1 MKIYIASSWR
11 NAHGVELLTKELR
24 TMGHEVSSWVENNY
38 GENHNH
44 VTRKMDFESWVNSD
58 ESAQSFQFDTYS
70 AVYCDLFI
78 YYGPAGMDA
87 CAELGAAWA
96 IADGISVGHKKIIG
110 LWAKGEG
117 IGLMRKMVDQWFSR
131 PQDLLNYV
139 DSQTLDNYFQSIE
152 EKINDNGSNDN
163 SVRER
168 AAEAHHRC
176 PGYKNIVV
184 PGTDSNQFDD
194 HRGV

>member
-24 TMGHEVSSWVENNY
+24 TMGHQVSSWIENNY
-38 GENHNH
+38 GEDHNH
-44 VTRKMDFESWVNSD
+44 VTQKMDFETWVNSD
-58 ESAQSFQFDTYS
+58 ASAQSFQFDTYG

-96 IADGISVGHKKIIG
+96 TANGVDVDGKKIVG

-117 IGLMRKMVDQWFSR
+117 LGLMRKMVDQWFSR
-131 PQDLLNYV
+131 PQDLIAYIDGLAM
-139 DSQTLDNYFQSIE
+139 E
-152 EKINDNGSNDN
+152 EYYKQLENEANDNGSNDN
-163 SVRER
+163 HVGECP
-168 AAEAHHRC
+168 AEAHH
-176 PGYKNIVV
+176 
-184 PGTDSNQFDD
+184 
-194 HRGV
+194 